1 MSFSW
6 PALNGLFFSNQIT
19 HGPVAQLGERC
30 VRIAEVKG
38 SNPSRSTKYEKH
50 PVPVEGTGFFMSRIS
65 EKSPCQ
71 IFSSESGERKRK
83 TCSLAGLM
91 FLGFF
96 KPLKAVLNF

>member
-1 MSFSW
+1 
-6 PALNGLFFSNQIT
+6 
-19 HGPVAQLGERC
+19 
-30 VRIAEVKG
+30 
-38 SNPSRSTKYEKH
+38 
-50 PVPVEGTGFFMSRIS
+50 MSRIS

-96 KPLKAVLNF
+96 